1 MCLVVSFCV
10 WLCLVLFGV
19 AGCCTTVRQTFE
31 VLEAQMGVKGD
42 RRAALAMYQE
52 DRIHEIVDKL
62 PITKVGKDCIK
73 MPA

>member
-1 MCLVVSFCV
+1 MD
-10 WLCLVLFGV
+10 
-19 AGCCTTVRQTFE
+19 APTTQA
-31 VLEAQMGVKGD
+31 LEAQMGTKGD

-62 PITKVGKDCIK
+62 PITKVGSDCIK

>member
-1 MCLVVSFCV
+1 MSCCFV
-10 WLCLVLFGV
+10 LCLALFGSV
-19 AGCCTTVRQTFE
+19 RCATVRQTFE